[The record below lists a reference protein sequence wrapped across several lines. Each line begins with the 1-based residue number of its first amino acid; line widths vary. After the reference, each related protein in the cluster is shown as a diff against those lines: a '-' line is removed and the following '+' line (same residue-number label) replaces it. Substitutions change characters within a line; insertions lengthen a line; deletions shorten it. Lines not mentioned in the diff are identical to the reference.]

1 MRRVRP
7 GRLSGPGRNL
17 YIQVIACIYRYL
29 AMARNKVE
37 EGVSQCACARLR
49 KLTRRASQM
58 YDHAFAPTGLT
69 GSQFSILA
77 QLARDADASM
87 SGMAERMFMDPTSL
101 TRTLKPLEKR
111 KLIKVTSAK
120 DDRRRRSITI
130 TDAGRAAFREAVP
143 RWRAVQAQFAEAL
156 GERAFESLDRSLDL
170 SLQQLEGRDVRS

>member
-1 MRRVRP
+1 
-7 GRLSGPGRNL
+7 
-17 YIQVIACIYRYL
+17 
-29 AMARNKVE
+29 MARNKVE

-111 KLIKVTSAK
+111 KLIKVTSAR